1 MGYDIRLIDKNSK
14 KVLKMKTPQYVRGSL
29 MKAEWDE
36 QKQKLIPVKTIETE
50 LSVTSNYAK
59 YYYEAAENDKRF
71 YKNNLNKDKKSENLG
86 IKALQDKTALE
97 SMSMLY
103 DMIKRISNKYQDK
116 DGNWI
121 ISDVEET
128 RTVAYDKKGN
138 VVPLSLVDRLDILKA
153 SAIAEKN
160 GKDYEPPFS
169 TIKQEKCIKTV
180 DEGDTNNYWEA
191 TAANALLPLYDM
203 LHMATEHLGNKNAL
217 WDIDY

>member
-14 KVLKMKTPQYVRGSL
+14 EVLKMKAPQYVRGSL

-36 QKQKLIPVKTIETE
+36 QKQKLIPIKTIETE

-59 YYYEAAENDKRF
+59 YYYEATENDKRF
-71 YKNNLNKDKKSENLG
+71 YKNNLNKDKKNENLG

-103 DMIKRISNKYQDK
+103 DMIKRISNKYQDQN
-116 DGNWI
+116 GNWI
-121 ISDVEET
+121 ISDIEET

-138 VVPLSLVDRLDILKA
+138 VVPLSLTDRLDIIRK

-160 GKDYEPPFS
+160 GKNYEPPFS
-169 TIKQEKCIKTV
+169 ELKQEKYIKTV
-180 DEGDTNNYWEA
+180 DEGSIDNYWEA

-203 LHMATEHLGNKNAL
+203 LHMATEHLGNQDAI
-217 WDIDY
+217 WDMDY

>member
-138 VVPLSLVDRLDILKA
+138 VVPLSFVDRLDILKA
-153 SAIAEKN
+153 SAIAEK
-160 GKDYEPPFS
+160 KW
-169 TIKQEKCIKTV
+169 QR
-180 DEGDTNNYWEA
+180 
-191 TAANALLPLYDM
+191 L
-203 LHMATEHLGNKNAL
+203 
-217 WDIDY
+217 